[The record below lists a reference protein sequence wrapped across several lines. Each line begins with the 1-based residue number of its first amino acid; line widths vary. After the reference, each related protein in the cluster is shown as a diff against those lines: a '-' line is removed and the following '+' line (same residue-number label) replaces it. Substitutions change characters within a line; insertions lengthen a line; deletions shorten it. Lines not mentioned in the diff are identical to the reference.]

1 MSAVEVGRHHA
12 GGEAVFGGVGA
23 ANDLRFVGI
32 AEDRHHR
39 AEDLFAHD
47 GHLVA
52 AIGKHRRGDPR
63 AVIETVAFQRLA
75 AAQQARAFALPL
87 SI

>member
-1 MSAVEVGRHHA
+1 CSSDLAANAGVFVAANRHFRRGFPPAVDPADAGFQLVDNSVSAVEVGRHHA

-39 AEDLFAHD
+39 AEDLFAD
-47 GHLVA
+47 R
-52 AIGKHRRGDPR
+52 K
-63 AVIETVAFQRLA
+63 
-75 AAQQARAFALPL
+75 
-87 SI
+87 S